1 MRCGF
6 FLVCSL
12 LVFSLFNSIS
22 GLEWFYNIKCKFYEC
37 CREPYL
43 QFNLAKLERNLN
55 NNLFGQP
62 LVKNTLYTALK
73 GHFELQNPKKAL
85 VLSFH
90 GSTGVGKNYVS
101 QFVADSLYL
110 KGSKSKFFKM
120 FIATKHFPHND
131 RISEYKDYIKKTIE
145 STVKECQR
153 SLFIFDEV
161 DKIPIGLMD
170 IIKPYIDYNNE
181 IDGIDYRH
189 SVFIFLSNSA
199 AKEIAHLTLEFEKN
213 NVKRNEFELKKFQK
227 TIQNF
232 VYHKKDTDKGL
243 FHASIIDSYLVDFYI
258 PFLPLER
265 SHVKK
270 CISTELDRYKIQNKL
285 EYEKNNLE
293 ADLNFL
299 ADEMVY
305 EPPGLNIYSSSGC
318 KRVPN
323 LVRNLIAQKEY
334 TVHNEF

>member
-1 MRCGF
+1 M
-6 FLVCSL
+6 
-12 LVFSLFNSIS
+12 NS
-22 GLEWFYNIKCKFYEC
+22 KT
-37 CREPYL
+37 
-43 QFNLAKLERNLN
+43 Q
-55 NNLFGQP
+55 
-62 LVKNTLYTALK
+62 
-73 GHFELQNPKKAL
+73 KKAL

-110 KGSKSKFFKM
+110 KGSKSKYFKM
-120 FIATKHFPHND
+120 FISTKHFPHND
-131 RISEYKDYIKKTIE
+131 RIGEYKDYIKRNIE
-145 STVKECQR
+145 NTVRECQKA
-153 SLFIFDEV
+153 LFIFDEV
-161 DKIPIGLMD
+161 DKIPIGLID
-170 IIKPYIDYNNE
+170 IIKPYIDFNNE

-199 AKEIAHLTLEFEKN
+199 AKEIAQLTLEFEKSN
-213 NVKRNEFELKKFQK
+213 IKRNDFELKKFQK

-270 CISTELDRYKIQNKL
+270 CISTELDKYKIKNKL

-334 TVHNEF
+334 TIHNEF